1 MRKKIFLA
9 GVLLSS
15 LLFGF
20 DSKAASIGK
29 SISDSIDN
37 YICCYESVK
46 IVKAEP
52 LEPVYSKEDIE
63 LLALVTMAEAEGEP
77 EEGKRLVIDTIL
89 NRVDHRHFPDTISEV
104 IYQKGQ
110 FTSMWNGRS
119 NRCYVSDEIC
129 RLVNEEIESRT
140 NSEVIYFHAGVY
152 PSYGSPI
159 IQVGNHYFSSY
170 D

>member
-1 MRKKIFLA
+1 MRKIFLA
-9 GVLLSS
+9 GVLLSSS

-20 DSKAASIGK
+20 DSKAASIGE
-29 SISDSIDN
+29 SISESVDN
-37 YICCYESVK
+37 YICCYEPVK

-89 NRVDHRHFPDTISEV
+89 NRVDHGCFPDTISEV

-119 NRCYVSDEIC
+119 NRCYVSDDIC